1 MTYEEAIDYIQHASV
16 FGVQLGLGRIQEL
29 LNRLGNPQ
37 KKYKTIH
44 VTGTNGKGSVTAMIA
59 SALCEAGFRTGRY
72 TSPHLEEYTER
83 IHINGDD
90 ISRADFATAVA
101 VVREKVEAMAAEGLE
116 RPTEFEMITAAA
128 FWHFAKAGVEYA
140 VIEVGLGGLLDSTN
154 VIIPEVSVITNVAM
168 DHMKYCGNTIEEIA
182 TQKAGIIKEGCPCIL
197 SPCNDESAV
206 KVFKRQAKE
215 KNALLLIPDM
225 REIKITD
232 TGFEYLA
239 KNRYRGH
246 YSPAMAGEHQV
257 RNAAAVISACIVA
270 GTAAGKGFDLPPEAV
285 KAGIES
291 ARLHGRAEIISR
303 RPLIISDGGHNPD
316 AAKALR
322 QVMSGFYKK
331 GERFTAVIG
340 MSEDKNIKEYIRTV
354 MPYIE
359 RFIPVDDFSDRAKN
373 AKELSE
379 IIKSCGG
386 EVMPVM
392 QTENAVSALFSS
404 DSAGLI
410 CGSLYLVSAAQ
421 ARSPR
426 G

>member
-1 MTYEEAIDYIQHASV
+1 MDREFEEYLERFS
-16 FGVQLGLGRIQEL
+16 
-29 LNRLGNPQ
+29 RLGKRVAGLERARALMKALGSPQ
-37 KKYKTIH
+37 DSLRFIH
-44 VTGTNGKGSVTAMIA
+44 VTGTNGKGSICEMLSGAFTA
-59 SALCEAGFRTGRY
+59 AGYRTGLF
-72 TSPHLEEYTER
+72 TSPYITEYNDR
-83 IHINGDD
+83 IRINGTN
-90 ISRADFATAVA
+90 ISDGELHSLLPRIRAAAEESGYGRDFSQFEIT
-101 VVREKVEAMAAEGLE
+101 MAAGLIY
-116 RPTEFEMITAAA
+116 FKKCGCDI
-128 FWHFAKAGVEYA
+128 
-140 VIEVGLGGLLDSTN
+140 VILEAGLGGLLDCTN
-154 VIIPEVSVITNVAM
+154 IIKDNVCSVIGSIGL
-168 DHMKYCGNTIEEIA
+168 DHTAILGDTVEQIA
-182 TQKAGIIKEGCPCIL
+182 FQKAGIIKEGCPCIL

-270 GTAAGKGFDLPPEAV
+270 GTAAGKGFELPPEAV

-322 QVMSGFYKK
+322 QVLSGFYKK

-410 CGSLYLVSAAQ
+410 CGSLYLVSAVE

>member
-1 MTYEEAIDYIQHASV
+1 MDREFEEYLERFS
-16 FGVQLGLGRIQEL
+16 
-29 LNRLGNPQ
+29 RLGKRVAGLERARALMKALGSPQ
-37 KKYKTIH
+37 DSLRFIH
-44 VTGTNGKGSVTAMIA
+44 VTGTNGKGSICEMLSGAFTA
-59 SALCEAGFRTGRY
+59 AGYRTGLF
-72 TSPHLEEYTER
+72 TSPYITEYNDR
-83 IHINGDD
+83 IRINGTN
-90 ISRADFATAVA
+90 ISDGELHSLLPRIRAAAEESGYGRDFSQFEIT
-101 VVREKVEAMAAEGLE
+101 MAAGLIY
-116 RPTEFEMITAAA
+116 FKKCGCDI
-128 FWHFAKAGVEYA
+128 
-140 VIEVGLGGLLDSTN
+140 VILEAGLGGLLDCTN
-154 VIIPEVSVITNVAM
+154 IIKDNVCSVIGSIGL
-168 DHMKYCGNTIEEIA
+168 DHTAILGDTVEQIA
-182 TQKAGIIKEGCPCIL
+182 FQKAGIIKEGCPCIL

-322 QVMSGFYKK
+322 QVLSGFYKK

-410 CGSLYLVSAAQ
+410 CGSLYLVSAVE

>member
-1 MTYEEAIDYIQHASV
+1 MDREFEEYLERFS
-16 FGVQLGLGRIQEL
+16 
-29 LNRLGNPQ
+29 RLGKRVAGLERARALMKALGSPQ
-37 KKYKTIH
+37 DSLRFIH
-44 VTGTNGKGSVTAMIA
+44 VTGTNGKGSICEMLSGAFTA
-59 SALCEAGFRTGRY
+59 AGYRTGLF
-72 TSPHLEEYTER
+72 TSPYITEYNDR
-83 IHINGDD
+83 IRINGTN
-90 ISRADFATAVA
+90 ISDGELHSLLPRIRAAAEESGYGRDFSQFEIT
-101 VVREKVEAMAAEGLE
+101 MAAGLIY
-116 RPTEFEMITAAA
+116 FKKCGCDI
-128 FWHFAKAGVEYA
+128 
-140 VIEVGLGGLLDSTN
+140 VILEAGLGGLLDCTN
-154 VIIPEVSVITNVAM
+154 IIKDNVCSVIGSIGL
-168 DHMKYCGNTIEEIA
+168 DHTAILGDTVEQIA
-182 TQKAGIIKEGCPCIL
+182 FQKAGIIKEGCPCIL

>member
-1 MTYEEAIDYIQHASV
+1 MDREFEEYLERFS
-16 FGVQLGLGRIQEL
+16 
-29 LNRLGNPQ
+29 RLGKRVAGLERARALMKALGSPQ
-37 KKYKTIH
+37 DSLRFIH
-44 VTGTNGKGSVTAMIA
+44 VTGTNGKGSICEMLSGAFTA
-59 SALCEAGFRTGRY
+59 AGYRTGLF
-72 TSPHLEEYTER
+72 TSPYITEYNDR
-83 IHINGDD
+83 IRINGTN
-90 ISRADFATAVA
+90 ISDGELHSLLPRIRAAAEESGYGRDFSQFEIT
-101 VVREKVEAMAAEGLE
+101 MAAGLIY
-116 RPTEFEMITAAA
+116 FKKCGCDI
-128 FWHFAKAGVEYA
+128 
-140 VIEVGLGGLLDSTN
+140 VILEAGLGGLLDCTN
-154 VIIPEVSVITNVAM
+154 IIKDNVCSVIGSIGL
-168 DHMKYCGNTIEEIA
+168 DHTAILGDTVEQIA
-182 TQKAGIIKEGCPCIL
+182 FQKAGIIKEGCPCIL

-257 RNAAAVISACIVA
+257 RNAAAVISACIVV
-270 GTAAGKGFDLPPEAV
+270 GTAAGKGFELPPEAV

>member
-1 MTYEEAIDYIQHASV
+1 MDREFEEYLERFS
-16 FGVQLGLGRIQEL
+16 
-29 LNRLGNPQ
+29 RLGKRVAGLERARALMKALGSPQ
-37 KKYKTIH
+37 DSLRFIH
-44 VTGTNGKGSVTAMIA
+44 VTGTNGKGSICEMLSGAFTA
-59 SALCEAGFRTGRY
+59 AGYRTGLF
-72 TSPHLEEYTER
+72 TSPYITEYNDR
-83 IHINGDD
+83 IRINGTN
-90 ISRADFATAVA
+90 ISDGELHSLLPRIRA
-101 VVREKVEAMAAEGLE
+101 AAEESGYGRDFSQFEITMTAGLIY
-116 RPTEFEMITAAA
+116 FKKCGCDI
-128 FWHFAKAGVEYA
+128 
-140 VIEVGLGGLLDSTN
+140 VILEAGLGGLLDCTN
-154 VIIPEVSVITNVAM
+154 IIKDNVCSVIGSIGL
-168 DHMKYCGNTIEEIA
+168 DHTAILGDTVEQIA
-182 TQKAGIIKEGCPCIL
+182 FQKAGIIKEGCPCIL

-270 GTAAGKGFDLPPEAV
+270 GTAAGKGFELPPEAV

-322 QVMSGFYKK
+322 QVLSGFYKK

-373 AKELSE
+373 AKELSD

-410 CGSLYLVSAAQ
+410 CGSLYLVSAVE

>member
-1 MTYEEAIDYIQHASV
+1 MDREFEEYLERFS
-16 FGVQLGLGRIQEL
+16 
-29 LNRLGNPQ
+29 RLGKRVAGLERARALMKALGSPQ
-37 KKYKTIH
+37 DSLRFIH
-44 VTGTNGKGSVTAMIA
+44 VTGTNGKGSICEMLSGAFTA
-59 SALCEAGFRTGRY
+59 AGYRTGLF
-72 TSPHLEEYTER
+72 TSPYITQYNDR
-83 IHINGDD
+83 IRINGTNITDD
-90 ISRADFATAVA
+90 ELHSLLPRIRAAAEESGYGRDFSQFEIT
-101 VVREKVEAMAAEGLE
+101 MAAGLIY
-116 RPTEFEMITAAA
+116 FKKCGCDI
-128 FWHFAKAGVEYA
+128 
-140 VIEVGLGGLLDSTN
+140 VILEAGLGGLLDCTN
-154 VIIPEVSVITNVAM
+154 IIKDNVCSVIGSIGL
-168 DHMKYCGNTIEEIA
+168 DHTAILGDTVEQIA
-182 TQKAGIIKEGCPCIL
+182 FQKAGIIKEGCPCIL

-270 GTAAGKGFDLPPEAV
+270 GTAAGKGFELPPEAV

-322 QVMSGFYKK
+322 QVLSGFYKK

-410 CGSLYLVSAAQ
+410 CGSLYLVSAVE

>member
-1 MTYEEAIDYIQHASV
+1 MDREFEEYLERFS
-16 FGVQLGLGRIQEL
+16 
-29 LNRLGNPQ
+29 RLGKRVAGLERARALMKALGSPQ
-37 KKYKTIH
+37 DSLRFIH
-44 VTGTNGKGSVTAMIA
+44 VTGTNGKGSICEMLSGAFTA
-59 SALCEAGFRTGRY
+59 AGYRTGLF
-72 TSPHLEEYTER
+72 TSPYITEYNDR
-83 IHINGDD
+83 IRINGTN
-90 ISRADFATAVA
+90 ISDGELHSLLPRIRAAAEESGYGRDFSQFEIT
-101 VVREKVEAMAAEGLE
+101 MAAGLIY
-116 RPTEFEMITAAA
+116 FKKCGCDI
-128 FWHFAKAGVEYA
+128 
-140 VIEVGLGGLLDSTN
+140 VILEAGLGGLLDCTN
-154 VIIPEVSVITNVAM
+154 IIKDNVCSVIGSIGL
-168 DHMKYCGNTIEEIA
+168 DHTAILGDTVEQIA
-182 TQKAGIIKEGCPCIL
+182 FQKAGIIKEGCPCIL

-270 GTAAGKGFDLPPEAV
+270 GTAAGKGFELPPGAV

-322 QVMSGFYKK
+322 QVLSGFYKK

>member
-1 MTYEEAIDYIQHASV
+1 MDREFEEYLERFS
-16 FGVQLGLGRIQEL
+16 
-29 LNRLGNPQ
+29 RLGKRVAGLERARALMKALGSPQ
-37 KKYKTIH
+37 DSLRFIH
-44 VTGTNGKGSVTAMIA
+44 VTGTNGKGSICEMLSGAFTA
-59 SALCEAGFRTGRY
+59 AGYRTGLF
-72 TSPHLEEYTER
+72 TSPYITEYNDR
-83 IHINGDD
+83 IRINGTN
-90 ISRADFATAVA
+90 ISDGELHSLLPRIRAAAEESGYGRDFSQFEIT
-101 VVREKVEAMAAEGLE
+101 MAAGLIY
-116 RPTEFEMITAAA
+116 FKKCGCDI
-128 FWHFAKAGVEYA
+128 
-140 VIEVGLGGLLDSTN
+140 VILEAGLGGLLDCTN
-154 VIIPEVSVITNVAM
+154 IIKDNVCSVIGSIGL
-168 DHMKYCGNTIEEIA
+168 DHTAILGDTVEQIA
-182 TQKAGIIKEGCPCIL
+182 FQKAGIIKEGCPCIL

-270 GTAAGKGFDLPPEAV
+270 GTAAGKGFELPPGAV

>member
-1 MTYEEAIDYIQHASV
+1 MDREFEEYLERFS
-16 FGVQLGLGRIQEL
+16 
-29 LNRLGNPQ
+29 RLGKRVAGLERARALMKALGSPQ
-37 KKYKTIH
+37 DSLRFIH
-44 VTGTNGKGSVTAMIA
+44 VTGTNGKGSICEMLSGAFTA
-59 SALCEAGFRTGRY
+59 AGYRTGLF
-72 TSPHLEEYTER
+72 TSPYITEYNDR
-83 IHINGDD
+83 IRINGTN
-90 ISRADFATAVA
+90 ISDGELHSLLPRIRAAAEESGYGRDFSQFEIT
-101 VVREKVEAMAAEGLE
+101 MAAGLIY
-116 RPTEFEMITAAA
+116 FKKCGCDI
-128 FWHFAKAGVEYA
+128 
-140 VIEVGLGGLLDSTN
+140 VILEAGLGGLLDCTN
-154 VIIPEVSVITNVAM
+154 IIKDNVCSVIGSIGL
-168 DHMKYCGNTIEEIA
+168 DHTAILGDTVEQIA
-182 TQKAGIIKEGCPCIL
+182 FQKAGIIKEGCPCIL

-410 CGSLYLVSAAQ
+410 CGSLYLVSAVE

>member
-1 MTYEEAIDYIQHASV
+1 MDREFEEYLERFS
-16 FGVQLGLGRIQEL
+16 
-29 LNRLGNPQ
+29 RLGKRVAGLERARALMKALGSPQ
-37 KKYKTIH
+37 DSLRFIH
-44 VTGTNGKGSVTAMIA
+44 VTGTNGKGSICEMLSGAFTA
-59 SALCEAGFRTGRY
+59 AGYRTGLF
-72 TSPHLEEYTER
+72 TSPYITEYNDR
-83 IHINGDD
+83 IRINGTNISDD
-90 ISRADFATAVA
+90 ELHSLLPRIRAAAEESGYGRDFSQFEIT
-101 VVREKVEAMAAEGLE
+101 MAAGLIY
-116 RPTEFEMITAAA
+116 FKKCGCDI
-128 FWHFAKAGVEYA
+128 
-140 VIEVGLGGLLDSTN
+140 VILEAGLGGLLDCTN
-154 VIIPEVSVITNVAM
+154 IIKDNVCSVIGSIGL
-168 DHMKYCGNTIEEIA
+168 DHTAILGDTVEQIA
-182 TQKAGIIKEGCPCIL
+182 FQKAGIIKEGCPCIL

-206 KVFKRQAKE
+206 KVFKRQAKK

-270 GTAAGKGFDLPPEAV
+270 GTAAGKGFELPPEAV

-322 QVMSGFYKK
+322 QVLSGFYKK

-410 CGSLYLVSAAQ
+410 CGSLYLVSAVE

>member
-1 MTYEEAIDYIQHASV
+1 MDREFEEYLERFS
-16 FGVQLGLGRIQEL
+16 
-29 LNRLGNPQ
+29 RLGKRVAGLERARALMKALGSPQ
-37 KKYKTIH
+37 DSLRFIH
-44 VTGTNGKGSVTAMIA
+44 VTGTNGKGSICEMLSGAFTA
-59 SALCEAGFRTGRY
+59 AGYRTGLF
-72 TSPHLEEYTER
+72 TSPYITQYNDR
-83 IHINGDD
+83 IRINGTNITDD
-90 ISRADFATAVA
+90 ELHSLLPRIRAAAEESGYGRDFSQFEIT
-101 VVREKVEAMAAEGLE
+101 MAAGLIY
-116 RPTEFEMITAAA
+116 FKKCGCDI
-128 FWHFAKAGVEYA
+128 
-140 VIEVGLGGLLDSTN
+140 VILEAGLGGLLDCTN
-154 VIIPEVSVITNVAM
+154 IIKDNVCSVIGSIGLDHTAILGDTVEQVAF
-168 DHMKYCGNTIEEIA
+168 
-182 TQKAGIIKEGCPCIL
+182 QKAGIIKEGCPCIL

-270 GTAAGKGFDLPPEAV
+270 GTAAGKGFELPPGAV

-322 QVMSGFYKK
+322 QVLSGFYKK

-410 CGSLYLVSAAQ
+410 CGSLYLVSAVE